1 MEMRIKESYREQ
13 LAIDF
18 GHNPYA
24 GSGDGSGV
32 AWVIRVV
39 VRLSA
44 DHER

>member
-1 MEMRIKESYREQ
+1 MNESYREP
-13 LAIDF
+13 LAKDF

-24 GSGDGSGV
+24 GRDDARGV

-39 VRLSA
+39 VRLRA